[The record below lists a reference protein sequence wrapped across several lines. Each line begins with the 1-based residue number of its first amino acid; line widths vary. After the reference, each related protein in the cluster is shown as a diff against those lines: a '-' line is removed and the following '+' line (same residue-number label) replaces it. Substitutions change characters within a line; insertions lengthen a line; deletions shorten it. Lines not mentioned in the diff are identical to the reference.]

1 MSTWGSAE
9 DAHVLDLLQD
19 VARSLFDN
27 HDRAGQSLG
36 PGGNPVPF
44 AKVRATKFGGRMKIA
59 HLAGASLV
67 LLAAAACSDRAVVTE
82 PLVTSNGLVA
92 SLDKGG
98 TTDRT
103 VSMMDACDGPSFTA
117 MGILCT
123 RNGGVSFGDLFGQL
137 AAQGF
142 AGAWH
147 NAPSQMDAKVGLTLL
162 AVNRGGEAHTFTK
175 VAKFG
180 GGFVP
185 EINAVLHLTPTP
197 ECLAE
202 NNVILPGGTDADDV
216 VQPGTTLYQ
225 CCIHP
230 WMRTVVNG
238 KG

>member
-1 MSTWGSAE
+1 
-9 DAHVLDLLQD
+9 
-19 VARSLFDN
+19 
-27 HDRAGQSLG
+27 
-36 PGGNPVPF
+36 
-44 AKVRATKFGGRMKIA
+44 MKLT
-59 HLAGASLV
+59 HLAGASLL
-67 LLAAAACSDRAVVTE
+67 LLAVNACSDRTVSTE
-82 PLVTSNGLVA
+82 PSFSVSATVA
-92 SLDKGG
+92 NLDKGG
-98 TTDRT
+98 ATDRT
-103 VSMMDACDGPSFTA
+103 VNMMDACDGPSFTA
-117 MGILCT
+117 VGILCT
-123 RNGGVSFGDLFGQL
+123 RNGGVSFSALFGQL
-137 AAQGF
+137 ATQGF

-162 AVNRGGEAHTFTK
+162 AVNKGGEAHTFTK